1 MKTEYLISNV
11 QYPILKF
18 MTLGLALLWGGPV
31 SAQEASSPVFALGEV
46 LVVGAE
52 DATGG
57 GTAAAVTGAQAEQ
70 RGRRNVAE
78 AAALA
83 PGVTLA
89 RVGGRNE
96 AMAFVR
102 GFDTRQV
109 PLFIDGIPVYVPYDG
124 NVDMGRFD
132 TFDMAELSISKGY
145 SPAILGPN
153 ALGGAIN
160 VVSLRPT
167 QPEEFTARAGATTGE
182 GYEGAFR
189 AGMLRP
195 AGYAQA
201 GISYRERDHY
211 RVADDFEPT
220 KTEDGGRRGNSDSR
234 DLQLSAKLAWT
245 PGADPGDEFAV
256 GFVRQD
262 SEKGVPPYAG
272 TDTNTVP
279 RYWRYTEWIKN
290 SVYAVGNKSLGQT
303 GYVKPRVYY
312 DTYENTL
319 ESYDDATYATQTK
332 RSSFTSI
339 YDDYAFGG
347 SVEAGMRAGER
358 HDLRGAAH
366 YKQDVHRGHNAGSPV
381 ETFKDETWAVGGE
394 DRIVLTEKLTLAAGA
409 SFEARSSLEAD
420 DPNSGEA
427 FADNDNTAVNPQA
440 GLFYAVTDGVF
451 RATIAHK
458 SRFPTLKDRYS
469 YRLGT
474 ALPNPELDPEV
485 ALHYEAGYEGR
496 LAENL
501 RGRFSGFYSR
511 LDDTIQQVDRVAQD
525 EEGAWLYQLQNV
537 GESESGGVEAGLAWT
552 VVPELTA
559 GADYL
564 YLHRENLTNPDIKPT
579 DAPEH
584 SLKMYVE
591 WQALP
596 RLTLV
601 QNVEFNSSRY
611 SSSYGTKVDGF
622 WLCNL
627 DAQVALPRG
636 LELAAGIRNLFD
648 ENYELGEGYPEEGR
662 NAYVSVQYSF

>member
-1 MKTEYLISNV
+1 MKTAYPIFNN
-11 QYPILKF
+11 QYPISKLL
-18 MTLGLALLWGGPV
+18 TLGLALLLGGPV
-31 SAQEASSPVFALGEV
+31 SAQEPASPVFALGEV

-57 GTAAAVTGAQAEQ
+57 GTVATVTGAQAGQ
-70 RGRRNVAE
+70 RGRRNVAA

-96 AMAFVR
+96 AMATVR

-145 SPAILGPN
+145 SPVIFGPN

-160 VVSLRPT
+160 IVSLRPT
-167 QPEEFTARAGATTGE
+167 QPEEFTVRAGATTGG

-201 GISYRERDHY
+201 GISYRERDHF
-211 RVADDFEPT
+211 RVSDDFKPT
-220 KTEDGGRRGNSDSR
+220 KTEAGGRRGNSDSR

-245 PGADPGDEFAV
+245 PDGTGDEFAV

-290 SVYAVGNKSLGQT
+290 SLYAVGNKTIGQT
-303 GYVKPRVYY
+303 GYVKPRIYY

-339 YDDYAFGG
+339 YDDYTFGG
-347 SVEAGMRAGER
+347 SVEAGRLAGER

-366 YKQDVHRGHNAGSPV
+366 YKQDVHRQNNVGSPV

-394 DRIVLTEKLTLAAGA
+394 DRIALTEKLALAVGA
-409 SFEARSSLEAD
+409 SFEARNSLEAD

-427 FADNDNTAVNPQA
+427 FADNNNAAFNPQA
-440 GLFYAVTDGVF
+440 GLFYAVTGGMF
-451 RATIAHK
+451 RATIARK

-474 ALPNPELDPEV
+474 ALPNPELDPEI
-485 ALHYEAGYEGR
+485 ALHFEAGYEGR

-501 RGRFSGFYSR
+501 DGRLSGFYSR

-525 EEGAWLYQLQNV
+525 EEGAWLYQLRNV
-537 GESESGGVEAGLAWT
+537 GESENGGVEAGLAWT

-564 YLHRENLTNPDIKPT
+564 YLHRENLANPDIKLT

-591 WQALP
+591 WQACA

-601 QNVEFNSSRY
+601 PNVEFNSSRY
-611 SSSYGTKVDGF
+611 STSFGTKVDGF

-636 LELAAGIRNLFD
+636 LGLAAGIRNLFD

-662 NAYVSVQYSF
+662 SAYVSVQTSF